1 MLTASCHCGAIR
13 LEVSRTPRMLTDC
26 NCSICRRYG
35 ALWAYYKATSVRVLR
50 APKATSVYSWGDKT
64 LELRLPLREAFMQLC
79 DGYNERTNI
88 GLDGICFP
96 DRLL

>member
-13 LEVSRTPRMLTDC
+13 LEVSRTPRTLTDC

-50 APKATSVYSWGDKT
+50 APNATSVYSWGGKT
-64 LELRLPLREAFMQLC
+64 LEFIAARSVAASPTT
-79 DGYNERTNI
+79 NEPGSVRI
-88 GLDGICFP
+88 A
-96 DRLL
+96 RSA